1 MGLMLALGSFSFWQ
15 DQLPHFWGNAELHQL
30 LPWIFSALF
39 PGLPLYPVFSE
50 ENKLLLIQSCQI
62 LFFFSNT
69 GILEKSS
76 QGTKLFEFSKACS
89 PTQVKPQLDLP
100 K

>member
-15 DQLPHFWGNAELHQL
+15 LPHFWGDAELHQL
-30 LPWIFSALF
+30 LPWIFTALF
-39 PGLPLYPVFSE
+39 PGLPLYPMFAE
-50 ENKLLLIQSCQI
+50 QNKLLLIQSCQN
-62 LFFFSNT
+62 FNFFSNT

-76 QGTKLFEFSKACS
+76 EGTKLFEFSKACS
-89 PTQVKPQLDLP
+89 PTQVKPQLNLP

>member
-1 MGLMLALGSFSFWQ
+1 M
-15 DQLPHFWGNAELHQL
+15 
-30 LPWIFSALF
+30 
-39 PGLPLYPVFSE
+39 
-50 ENKLLLIQSCQI
+50 
-62 LFFFSNT
+62 